1 MSNPANKKKKKIKP
15 IPKPYLKGNAVS
27 RLVVTRGLKLMVYP
41 VIFILINL
49 FVGAAFSFEGSL
61 FLRVLFNVA
70 LVLFCGLLLYT
81 NGQNTGYGDITL
93 AEIMYNH
100 VQEGK
105 EVSARDR
112 DRCYHPLKGLTTALV
127 GYLPFLILSLIYA
140 LTVQRQQFALP
151 ALPSWVGA
159 FEGERDFMLPLQYY
173 QATEPFTAGVV
184 LRVIMRLLLYPYIN
198 LVGARNASL
207 TLLVDR
213 LSPLA
218 LLVPYLGY
226 VVGYLRGRHSR
237 AMLHGSMAAADRKKR
252 RKARMAA
259 RKAKAKSKTEL
270 V

>member
-27 RLVVTRGLKLMVYP
+27 GLVVTRGLKLMVYP

-127 GYLPFLILSLIYA
+127 GYLPFLILSLVYA
-140 LTVQRQQFALP
+140 LTVKRQQFALP

-184 LRVIMRLLLYPYIN
+184 LRVIMRL
-198 LVGARNASL
+198 
-207 TLLVDR
+207 LLVDR

>member
-1 MSNPANKKKKKIKP
+1 
-15 IPKPYLKGNAVS
+15 
-27 RLVVTRGLKLMVYP
+27 
-41 VIFILINL
+41 
-49 FVGAAFSFEGSL
+49 
-61 FLRVLFNVA
+61 
-70 LVLFCGLLLYT
+70 
-81 NGQNTGYGDITL
+81 
-93 AEIMYNH
+93 
-100 VQEGK
+100 
-105 EVSARDR
+105 
-112 DRCYHPLKGLTTALV
+112 
-127 GYLPFLILSLIYA
+127 
-140 LTVQRQQFALP
+140 
-151 ALPSWVGA
+151 
-159 FEGERDFMLPLQYY
+159 MLPLQYY

-237 AMLHGSMAAADRKKR
+237 AMLHGSMAA
-252 RKARMAA
+252 